1 MKKRAV
7 SLFMALV
14 MAFTMVVGTIS
25 PAAAEE
31 AGYTAFL
38 ASNAYNVSVN
48 GTIQI
53 QFSKAMDE
61 SASEPVTLVDAGGIN
76 KVTDDS
82 FTWSEDG
89 TRLDIALEGLE
100 PFTEYTLALNE
111 GLQAEDGSEAD
122 QEYSWTLLTA
132 AAETVEQEHLVMHW
146 EMDETSGM
154 IGTYLYN
161 DKTADS
167 VAPVEDGKFNSALHF
182 EKGTAVLGLTLTF

>member
-1 MKKRAV
+1 
-7 SLFMALV
+7 
-14 MAFTMVVGTIS
+14 MVVGTIS

-146 EMDETSGM
+146 EMDETSGATVYDTGTSGM

>member
-61 SASEPVTLVDAGGIN
+61 SASAPVPLGVIN

-111 GLQAEDGSEAD
+111 GLQAEDRSEAD
-122 QEYSWTLLTA
+122 
-132 AAETVEQEHLVMHW
+132 
-146 EMDETSGM
+146 
-154 IGTYLYN
+154 
-161 DKTADS
+161 
-167 VAPVEDGKFNSALHF
+167 
-182 EKGTAVLGLTLTF
+182 